1 MLPKIDNLQ
10 IAFVSRSCASFWYTL
25 DIFRFFRFKTVVCK
39 RSKGFCKRKLHTKA
53 KKMDFHELQLSTA
66 NALNLRYTLP
76 SGQCFR
82 WKPLNDD
89 IWRGVMNQTIV
100 TLRQKSPESLEF
112 ATEPK
117 IDPSVFKPILLD
129 YFRLDSVDL
138 ESLFKIWGTSQPQD
152 TGPNDINRTFA
163 EVSVSRFGLRL
174 IRQEPYEC
182 TFSFICSQ
190 NNNIKRISGMI
201 DRLCKVRKTK
211 P

>member
-1 MLPKIDNLQ
+1 MRENLNFRFSQ
-10 IAFVSRSCASFWYTL
+10 SYAPFRYTL
-25 DIFRFFRFKTVVCK
+25 DIVRLIRSKIVFSK
-39 RSKGFCKRKLHTKA
+39 RSEGFSRRNLHSKA
-53 KKMDFHELQLSTA
+53 KRMDFHEMKLSSA

-82 WKPLNDD
+82 WKPLKEDT
-89 IWRGVMNQTIV
+89 WRGVMNQTIV
-100 TLRQKSPESLEF
+100 TLRQTSPESLEF

-129 YFRLDSVDL
+129 YFRLESVDL
-138 ESLFKIWGTSQPQD
+138 ESLFKSWGTSQSKD
-152 TGPNDINRTFA
+152 IGANDINRTFA

-211 P
+211 LRF